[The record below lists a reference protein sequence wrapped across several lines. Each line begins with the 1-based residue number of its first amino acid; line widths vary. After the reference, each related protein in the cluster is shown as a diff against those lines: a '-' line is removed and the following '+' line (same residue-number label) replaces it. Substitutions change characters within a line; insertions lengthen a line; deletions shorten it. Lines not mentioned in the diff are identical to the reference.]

1 MSSRMQQHLMIFKR
15 GTHGLPAGRVPAG
28 TIMVTLLVLV
38 TGASVSCAQPVPS
51 LVAAGKDATGLL
63 VSEKYQRSGTAFCI
77 SPGYFVTN
85 QHVAGKPGDTLKLIL
100 HSAEADESVH
110 IATVL
115 RADADLDLAVLHSP
129 TAKDITP
136 LPLGKDES
144 LFETLQT
151 TVFGYPL
158 GTALSYSRDE
168 FPSISISV
176 GRISALRKR
185 NGKLGVIQ
193 LDAVVNPGNSGG
205 PVLSP
210 DGKVIGVIAAKLGD
224 SDLNLAIPVSHLQ
237 GYLQQ
242 PDVAFVIPQITRQ
255 NQHERLPLKVEI
267 LSINRPQPVWNVQL
281 IWDEGTP
288 RERLIKLESKSGQLF
303 SGSVV
308 PLPLD
313 PEQQIN
319 VTARFSPGAVQGMI
333 DDVTIRSG
341 RQSHPLRDIRRIL
354 KTDTGYQVELRAGET
369 FTAKSLSLP
378 ESVQIG
384 THAIRLPLAE
394 ASRISLSPQP
404 GPKQIRYRLLVT
416 LDDQVV
422 YEQESTVPLAAAA
435 DHSTIVPPLTEAT
448 DMQRMPLTS
457 SSAWPEFLAPS
468 SSATLDD
475 RGLRTKD
482 RNYVYSRQGDLL
494 TKDFTAELEFE
505 LEPKNSNEW
514 GQMYFVGIGTQDRAA
529 YEEPKHAAYLRMTA
543 LQLKGDI
550 GLSNRPVSYGTPLGR
565 LTSVGPH
572 LVRIRKRGDM
582 VTFEIDADNDGPS
595 PDDLQRAIPSIRE
608 FVPVLHEKNTHLF
621 FGGAARFRSLSFVT
635 D

>member
-1 MSSRMQQHLMIFKR
+1 MFFKETFTGVLLTGKR
-15 GTHGLPAGRVPAG
+15 PVEIVVLTMLVSLAGAKVAR
-28 TIMVTLLVLV
+28 
-38 TGASVSCAQPVPS
+38 AQPVPS
-51 LVAAGKDATGLL
+51 LVAAGKEATGLL

-85 QHVAGKPGDTLKLIL
+85 EHVAGQPGDELKLIL
-100 HSAEADESVH
+100 HSAEDDESLHV
-110 IATVL
+110 ATVL

-129 TAKDITP
+129 TAKDVTP

-237 GYLQQ
+237 RYLEQ
-242 PDVAFVIPQITRQ
+242 PDVAFVLPQITRE
-255 NQHERLPLKVEI
+255 NWHERLPVKVEI
-267 LSINRPQPVWNVQL
+267 LSINRPQPVWNVEL
-281 IWDEGTP
+281 TWDEGTP
-288 RERLIKLESKSGQLF
+288 RERLIALQTTDGRLF

-308 PLPLD
+308 PLPLEG
-313 PEQQIN
+313 EQQIN
-319 VTARFSPGAVQGMI
+319 VTARFSPGAVQGLI
-333 DDVTIRSG
+333 DDVTIGSAE
-341 RQSHPLRDIRRIL
+341 QSQPLRNIRRIL
-354 KTDTGYQVELRAGET
+354 KTDEGYQVELRDGTT
-369 FTAKSLSLP
+369 FAAKSLRLP
-378 ESVQIG
+378 ESLRIG
-384 THAIRLPLAE
+384 AHTVRLPLAD
-394 ASRISLSPQP
+394 ASSISLAPQP
-404 GPKQIRYRLLVT
+404 GPKQIRYRLVVT
-416 LDDQVV
+416 QDDRIVH
-422 YEQESTVPLAAAA
+422 EQESILMLAAAE
-435 DHSTIVPPLTEAT
+435 DRSTTVPPLTEAT
-448 DMQRMPLTS
+448 DLQRMPLTS
-457 SSAWPEFLAPS
+457 SYPWPAFLAPS
-468 SSATLDD
+468 SSATLDGS
-475 RGLRTKD
+475 GLRTQG
-482 RNYVYSRQGDLL
+482 RRYVYSRQSDLL

-543 LQLKGDI
+543 LQLKGEI

-572 LVRIRKRGDM
+572 LVRIRKRGDA
-582 VTFEIDADNDGPS
+582 VTFEIDADSDGPS
-595 PDDLQRAIPSIRE
+595 PDDMQRTIPSIRE

-621 FGGAARFRSLSFVT
+621 FGGAARFRSVAFQI